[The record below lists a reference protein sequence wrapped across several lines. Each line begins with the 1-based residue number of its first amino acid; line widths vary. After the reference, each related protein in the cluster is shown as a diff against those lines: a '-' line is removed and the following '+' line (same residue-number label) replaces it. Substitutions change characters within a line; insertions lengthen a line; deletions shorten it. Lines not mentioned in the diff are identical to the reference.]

1 MALAKNISTGQADR
15 YYDKDDYYAKDAA
28 APSAWHGKGA
38 EALGRSGAVRP
49 EAFKALV
56 RGELPDGTKL
66 HHGAG
71 NRRAGTDFEF
81 SAPKSFSIQALVGG
95 DQRLIQ
101 VHQKAVAAA
110 RGRIEAT
117 TATRVTEHG
126 KTTVEYTGKAVLAE
140 FLHTTSRAGDPDLHS
155 HVVAL
160 NLTQRKDGQWRSVDN
175 TAMFK
180 EQRLM
185 YEIYLSELAKGAR
198 ELGYEIT
205 TGKHGNPELAHIS
218 REQIEAFSSRG
229 KEVEAALAA
238 QGLTRDTATAAQKKV
253 ATLATRNAKQDY
265 DRAALTK
272 EWEARAQAAGI
283 DASRPHPT
291 EQHQQ
296 RQPDDEQHH
305 DHERHQRDQH
315 HRHHEQQHDEQQHD
329 DQQHPGRLDKN
340 AERLVEQ
347 RSAREAVRFALA
359 HLGER
364 EAAFARRDLLVV
376 ALRESRG
383 DVGYGAIAS
392 ELARRVRIGQ
402 VLASRDG
409 QRVTTLKAL
418 DIERRILASE
428 RFGRERVA
436 PIASQNEVAC
446 HLAGR
451 DLTVGQAQAVRLA
464 ATAENRVVGI
474 QGYAGSGK
482 TTALRSFSELAH
494 EHGYQV
500 IGLAPSHSAVKAL
513 RESGIEAKTLQSW
526 LFDRTASAS
535 LNERTVLIVDEAG
548 LVGNRNLLSTLERAD
563 KSGARAL
570 LVGDTR
576 QYQSVAAGRG
586 FVQLQQH
593 GMETARMTEILR
605 QRDGQLKEAARLS
618 VDQPVQAL
626 AHLEVREIAD
636 PVQRYQRIAMD
647 YAGLSR
653 TERDTTLILTGTNAA
668 RTELNGA
675 VRNALKA
682 QGELD
687 GPHKSIQVFQR
698 KDLTGAE
705 QKRLDRHAVGDAVWF
720 QQDYR
725 SLGVERGEMYRIAT
739 VNADHVVARNAAGR
753 EIAYSPA
760 RLSANGFQLG
770 RVEEREIAAG
780 DQLRVTGSDRTL
792 GIRNGERG
800 QVEAL
805 SGDALVLR
813 TTEGERKTLHTNR
826 VLPVEHGY
834 AATGHSAQ
842 GLGADRVLLDKDAQA
857 RTTDHRSFYTDLTRA
872 RLAAVIYTNDRRALP
887 EAILRQ
893 SQKTAAL
900 DVAGS
905 QRQHDGASGHQRTST
920 DDPAR
925 RHMPHPPGPEHT
937 MGRF

>member
-15 YYDKDDYYAKDAA
+15 YYDKDDYYTKDAA

-38 EALGRSGAVRP
+38 EALGLSGQVRP
-49 EAFKALV
+49 EDFKALV

-81 SAPKSFSIQALVGG
+81 SAPKSFSIQALVAG
-95 DQRLIQ
+95 DERLVR
-101 VHQKAVAAA
+101 VHQKAVAVA
-110 RGRIEAT
+110 RERIEAT
-117 TATRVTEHG
+117 TATRVTANG
-126 KTTVEYTGKAVLAE
+126 KTSVEFTGKAVMAE

-155 HVVAL
+155 HVVVL

-175 TAMFK
+175 AAMFK

-205 TGKHGNPELAHIS
+205 AGKHGNPELAHIS
-218 REQIEAFSSRG
+218 REQIEQFSSRG

-238 QGLTRDTATAAQKKV
+238 QGLTRETATAAQKKV

-265 DRAALTK
+265 DRATLTK
-272 EWEARAQAAGI
+272 EWQGRAQAAGI
-283 DASRPHPT
+283 DTSLPRAAAHQQHEGRHQ
-291 EQHQQ
+291 QHQQ
-296 RQPDDEQHH
+296 HHASRQDKDA
-305 DHERHQRDQH
+305 D
-315 HRHHEQQHDEQQHD
+315 
-329 DQQHPGRLDKN
+329 RL
-340 AERLVEQ
+340 AEQ

-364 EAAFARRDLLVV
+364 EAAFERRAVLAV

-383 DVGYGAIAS
+383 DVGYGAIAA
-392 ELARRVRIGQ
+392 ELARRERVSQ
-402 VLASRDG
+402 VLPSRDG
-409 QRVTTLKAL
+409 EQVTTLKAL

-428 RFGRERVA
+428 RFGREQVA
-436 PIASQNEVAC
+436 PISSAHEVAH

-451 DLTVGQAQAVRLA
+451 DLTVGQAQAVQLA
-464 ATAENRVVGI
+464 ATSKNRVNGI

-482 TTALRSFSELAH
+482 TTALRAFGELAQQR
-494 EHGYQV
+494 GYEV

-526 LFDRTASAS
+526 LSDRTAPKA
-535 LNERTVLIVDEAG
+535 LNERTVLVVDESG

-563 KSGARAL
+563 KSGARVL
-570 LVGDTR
+570 LVGDTK
-576 QYQSVAAGRG
+576 QYQSVTAGRG

-593 GMETARMTEILR
+593 GMNTAKMTEILR
-605 QRDGQLKEAARLS
+605 QRDGQLREAARLS
-618 VDQPVQAL
+618 VDQPARAL
-626 AHLEVREIAD
+626 VRLEVREIAD
-636 PVQRYQRIAMD
+636 PAQRYQRIAAD
-647 YAGLSR
+647 YAGLPR
-653 TERDTTLILTGTNAA
+653 TDRESTLILTGTNAA
-668 RTELNGA
+668 RTELNAA
-675 VRNALKA
+675 VRDALKA

-687 GPHKSIQVFQR
+687 GPRMSIQVFQR
-698 KDLTGAE
+698 KDLTEAE

-725 SLGVERGEMYRIAT
+725 SLGVERGEMYRIAA

-753 EIAYSPA
+753 QIAYTPA
-760 RLSANGFQLG
+760 QLSAKGFQLG

-780 DQLRVTGSDRTL
+780 DRLRVTGTDRAL

-800 QVEAL
+800 QVEYL
-805 SGDALVLR
+805 SGGAVVLR
-813 TTEGERKTLHTNR
+813 TSEGERKTLHTDR

-842 GLGADRVLLDKDAQA
+842 GLGADRVLLDKDAKA

-872 RLAAVIYTNDRRALP
+872 KQAAVIYTNDRSALP
-887 EAILRQ
+887 ASIVRQ

-900 DVAGS
+900 DVAGPR
-905 QRQHDGASGHQRTST
+905 RQQA
-920 DDPAR
+920 
-925 RHMPHPPGPEHT
+925 EHT
-937 MGRF
+937 AESAHSKQGPSLAPNSAPAMGPG